1 MNDQERR
8 RQLAHFL
15 RTRRERLSP
24 EQVGLPAGLH
34 RRTPGLRREELALL
48 AGMGATWY
56 TRLEQGRDIRVSA
69 QVLESLARVLHL
81 DAEER
86 NHLFL
91 LAHEHLPADLSPLT
105 AGISPSLQ
113 YILDTMGI
121 CPAYIIGPNWDLLGW
136 NQATCRVYA
145 DFDAMSTRERNV
157 LWFLFTSPKAREL
170 LVDWQGDAQ
179 RALALFRAS
188 TGRYVGE
195 RWFTTLVTD
204 LKQISPEFREWWPRH
219 DVQRVHTGKQALN
232 HPIVGRLV
240 LQSTTLQVIDHPDV
254 RLIVYTPLREEDT
267 AQKLV
272 VLTGSAS
279 IRLEGFFPAERKN
292 SDNSSNKHT
301 LY

>member
-1 MNDQERR
+1 MDDQERR

-24 EQVGLPAGLH
+24 EQVGLPAGPR

-69 QVLESLARVLHL
+69 QVLESLTRVLHL
-81 DAEER
+81 DTEER

-91 LAHEHLPADLSPLT
+91 LAHEHLPADPSLLT

-113 YILDTMGI
+113 YILDTLGI
-121 CPAYIIGPNWDLLGW
+121 CPAYVIGPNWDMLGW
-136 NQATCRVYA
+136 NQAACRVYT
-145 DFDAMSTRERNV
+145 DFNAKSARERNV
-157 LWFLFTSPKAREL
+157 LWFLFTNPQAREL
-170 LVDWQGDAQ
+170 LVDWPGDAQ

-188 TGRYVGE
+188 TGRSVGE

-219 DVQRVHTGKQALN
+219 DVQRVHTGKQELN
-232 HPIVGRLV
+232 HPMVGRLV
-240 LQSTTLQVIDHPDV
+240 FQSTTWQVIDQPDV
-254 RLIVYTPLREEDT
+254 RLIVYTPLPEGGTE
-267 AQKLV
+267 QKLV
-272 VLTGSAS
+272 SLAGSAS
-279 IRLEGFFPAERKN
+279 TSEDLPKGLEGQHASAITP
-292 SDNSSNKHT
+292 
-301 LY
+301 LQ

>member
-24 EQVGLPAGLH
+24 EQVGLSPGTR

-48 AGMGATWY
+48 AGIGAMWY
-56 TRLEQGRDIRVSA
+56 TRLEQGRDIRVSM
-69 QVLESLARVLHL
+69 QVLESLARVLHI

-86 NHLFL
+86 NHLFI
-91 LAHEHLPADLSPLT
+91 LAHEHLPTDPSPLT
-105 AGISPSLQ
+105 TVISAPLQ

-121 CPAYIIGPNWDLLGW
+121 CPAYISGPDWDVLDW
-136 NQATCRVYA
+136 NQAMCRIYA
-145 DFDAMSTRERNV
+145 DFDAMSARERNV
-157 LWFLFTSPKAREL
+157 LWFLFTNPKARTL
-170 LVDWQGDAQ
+170 LVDWEGDTR

-204 LKQISPEFREWWPRH
+204 LKQISPEFRDWWPRH
-219 DVQRVHTGKQALN
+219 DVQRVHTGKQELN

-240 LQSTTLQVIDHPDV
+240 MQA
-254 RLIVYTPLREEDT
+254 T
-267 AQKLV
+267 ACKC
-272 VLTGSAS
+272 S
-279 IRLEGFFPAERKN
+279 IIQIYG
-292 SDNSSNKHT
+292 
-301 LY
+301 

>member
-1 MNDQERR
+1 MDDQERR

-24 EQVGLPAGLH
+24 EQVGLPTGPR
-34 RRTPGLRREELALL
+34 RRTLGLRREELALL

-69 QVLESLARVLHL
+69 QVLESLVRVLHL

-86 NHLFL
+86 NHLFI
-91 LAHEHLPADLSPLT
+91 LAHEHLPADSSPLT
-105 AGISPSLQ
+105 VGISSSLQ
-113 YILDTMGI
+113 YILDTVGI
-121 CPAYIIGPNWDLLGW
+121 CPAYVIGPNWDMLGW
-136 NQATCRVYA
+136 NQAMCCVYA

-157 LWFLFTSPKAREL
+157 LWFLFTNPRARAL

-188 TGRYVGE
+188 TGHFVGE

-204 LKQISPEFREWWPRH
+204 LKQMSPEFREWWPRH
-219 DVQRVHTGKQALN
+219 DVQRVHTGKQELN
-232 HPIVGRLV
+232 HPVVGRLV
-240 LQSTTLQVIDHPDV
+240 LQSTTLQVIDHPNG

-267 AQKLV
+267 EQKLV

-279 IRLEGFFPAERKN
+279 TGRDLPQISKANILR
-292 SDNSSNKHT
+292 
-301 LY
+301 

>member
-1 MNDQERR
+1 MDDQERR

-24 EQVGLPAGLH
+24 EQVGLPPGPR

-81 DAEER
+81 DPEER
-86 NHLFL
+86 NHLFI
-91 LAHEHLPADLSPLT
+91 LAHEHLPADPSLLT

-113 YILDTMGI
+113 YILDTLGI
-121 CPAYIIGPNWDLLGW
+121 CPAYIMGPNWDLLGW
-136 NQATCRVYA
+136 NQATRRVFA
-145 DFDAMSTRERNV
+145 DFNALSARERNV
-157 LWFLFTSPKAREL
+157 LWFLFTNPQARAL
-170 LVDWQGDAQ
+170 LVDWPGDAQ

-188 TGRYVGE
+188 TGRSVGE

-219 DVQRVHTGKQALN
+219 DVQRVHTGKQELN
-232 HPIVGRLV
+232 HPMVGRLV
-240 LQSTTLQVIDHPDV
+240 FQLTTLQVIDQPDA
-254 RLIVYTPLREEDT
+254 RLIVYTPLPEGGTE
-267 AQKLV
+267 QKLV
-272 VLTGSAS
+272 ALAGSPS
-279 IRLEGFFPAERKN
+279 TSREFPKVPSR
-292 SDNSSNKHT
+292 D
-301 LY
+301 L